1 MLRRTDEKVAS
12 LRVVLG
18 LGNLLLSDD
27 GLGVHAVRALEGRF
41 PGWELIDGGTKG
53 LFLLPY
59 LQGADGLLIIDAIR
73 WGREPGTIHLFD
85 ARVGAGLKPAP
96 TQHQAALSSHDLGLL
111 ELLRALR
118 LQASMPR
125 WTWVVGLEPASLDWG
140 TALSPKLEEALPGL
154 LETICSLAGTLQ
166 DVDMLPQA
174 VLSPNSST
182 PIIENHSQ

>member
-59 LQGADGLLIIDAIR
+59 LQGAEGLLIVDAIR

-85 ARVGAGLKPAP
+85 ARELDW
-96 TQHQAALSSHDLGLL
+96 QHQAALSSHDLGLL

-154 LETICSLAGTLQ
+154 LETICSLAGNLQ
-166 DVDMLPQA
+166 DVS
-174 VLSPNSST
+174 LSPNLSF